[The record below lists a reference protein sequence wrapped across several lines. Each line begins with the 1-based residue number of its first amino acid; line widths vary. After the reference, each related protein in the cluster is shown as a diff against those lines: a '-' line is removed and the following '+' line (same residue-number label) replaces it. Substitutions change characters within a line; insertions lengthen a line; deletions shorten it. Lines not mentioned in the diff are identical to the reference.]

1 MKPIVNELN
10 GAKEQL
16 KDNQYVV
23 ENLSGTLWINAKKEK
38 VTVKYIQRQFSQR
51 RWIAMCPKYEITE
64 KTPEEMITALKKLGW
79 TFKGWD

>member
-23 ENLSGTLWINAKKEK
+23 ENLSGTLWMNEKKEQA
-38 VTVKYIQRQFSQR
+38 TVHYITRRFSDR
-51 RWIAMCPKYEITE
+51 VWVAMCPKYEITE